1 MVQLEINLN
10 PINIIKHFK
19 VDLKLEGFSF
29 VVWLKELL

>member
-1 MVQLEINLN
+1 MVRLEFNLN
-10 PINIIKHFK
+10 PTNKTKHFK